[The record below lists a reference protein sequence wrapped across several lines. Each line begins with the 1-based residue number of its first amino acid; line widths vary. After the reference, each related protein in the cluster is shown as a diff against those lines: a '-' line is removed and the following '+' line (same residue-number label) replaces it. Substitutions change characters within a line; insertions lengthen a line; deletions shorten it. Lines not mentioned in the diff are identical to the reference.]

1 MPFQSKSKKVKVP
14 KKSTAPDSV
23 VELETDKIE
32 SEDDADVGNVSQ
44 DVSDLLL
51 LASISKPSAL
61 QAESAEFAPHKTSMT
76 QVSFE
81 GQIQSVKAELE
92 EYKCSAER
100 LTEDLK
106 QQKAEA
112 SYHQATYDQDLARM
126 KRENVMLR
134 QDLTLLKNTNK
145 VLTDSLVQTQ
155 SLQKLAPPKEN
166 FMSLEDVEK
175 RVEEGVELERM
186 SLQSVF
192 DAAEE
197 EYLHRIKELKTSF
210 TALETRNGAMK
221 SKMKELLQD
230 LDNLRIQD
238 SKNTDW
244 KNKFFTEVAKSE
256 TLAKELLQF
265 KELANKLEQDKSQ
278 LESTL
283 SSFSHR
289 TMELEA
295 QGNKELTETKSML
308 ESIVQEMERVKTVK
322 ASVETLL
329 KESEINLLDLSS
341 EKDILKTSMEHLL
354 KRISALEG
362 EKVSQLTSDTE
373 LKKTNLQLTHKISAM
388 EESLE
393 DMHLG
398 NRQEIRIWKQRV
410 DELKDSLGTTK
421 TELQRM
427 KGSQTQI
434 ETLESELAHKQV
446 EFAKMQET
454 VNWLTEKNSELEK
467 ELSNLFDGQ
476 QSESQSDILEIT
488 PRKGTMS
495 RAVTKC
501 RYLNSRLLQADLLA
515 TEASSKVERLLEAT
529 ANSAGASSSATLADF
544 DFSPSDLEEK
554 ISATFVSL
562 TCSNSRAEKIIAQ
575 DKLSDLLKRL
585 YLAHLSQP
593 PSPSGHSSPAMG
605 TRAAPD
611 LMTQ

>member
-1 MPFQSKSKKVKVP
+1 VKAP
-14 KKSTAPDSV
+14 KKSSSPGSV
-23 VELETDKIE
+23 AGLETEKIE
-32 SEDDADVGNVSQ
+32 SEDDEDVGNVSQ

-61 QAESAEFAPHKTSMT
+61 PVESAKGSEHKAHLT
-76 QVSFE
+76 QALE
-81 GQIQSVKAELE
+81 GQLQSMKAELDE
-92 EYKCSAER
+92 CKRSVQS
-100 LTEDLK
+100 LNEDLK

-112 SYHQATYDQDLARM
+112 ACHQATYDQDLARM

-155 SLQKLAPPKEN
+155 SLQKMASPR
-166 FMSLEDVEK
+166 EDLLSPEDAQK
-175 RVEEGVELERM
+175 RVEEGVKSETM
-186 SLQSVF
+186 ALQSVF

-197 EYLHRIKELKTSF
+197 EYLYRIKELKTSF

-230 LDNLRIQD
+230 LDKLRIQD

-244 KNKFFTEVAKSE
+244 KNKFFTEVGKSE
-256 TLAKELLQF
+256 TLAKELLQL
-265 KELANKLEQDKSQ
+265 KELAKKLDQDKAQ

-295 QGNKELTETKSML
+295 QGNKELRETKALL
-308 ESIVQEMERVKTVK
+308 ESTVQDMERVKTEK
-322 ASVETLL
+322 ASVEALL
-329 KESEINLLDLSS
+329 RESEASLLDLSS

-354 KRISALEG
+354 KRISALEE
-362 EKVSQLTSDTE
+362 EKVSQSTSDNE
-373 LKKTNLQLTHKISAM
+373 LKKTNLQLTHKISLM

-398 NRQEIRIWKQRV
+398 NKQELCIWKRRV
-410 DELKDSLGTTK
+410 DELKENLGTAK
-421 TELQRM
+421 AELQSM
-427 KGSQTQI
+427 KQSQAQVK
-434 ETLESELAHKQV
+434 TLESELAHKQV
-446 EFAKMQET
+446 EFVKMQET
-454 VNWLTEKNSELEK
+454 VNWLTEKNSELES

-476 QSESQSDILEIT
+476 QSESQSDTLETT
-488 PRKGTMS
+488 PRNGTIG
-495 RAVTKC
+495 RTVTKC
-501 RYLNSRLLQADLLA
+501 RYLNSKLLQADLLA

-529 ANSAGASSSATLADF
+529 ANSAGASSSATLTDL
-544 DFSPSDLEEK
+544 DFSPSDLEEN
-554 ISATFVSL
+554 ISASFIAL

-575 DKLSDLLKRL
+575 DKLSALLKKL

-593 PSPSGHSSPAMG
+593 PSPSGQSSPIMG

-611 LMTQ
+611 LLAH